1 MMNRSLSMRGAN
13 ESESALPFSYRML
26 EMWGEKVNQY
36 KKKYKKNFEWPTEK
50 KIKRLPKDVYLSSIE
65 FKSDHLDFSGI
76 SSVRCI
82 LSNGLSSPVFQNEKV
97 NHHHSKKIVLNV
109 NTVKKV

>member
-26 EMWGEKVNQY
+26 EMWGEKVNQD
-36 KKKYKKNFEWPTEK
+36 KKNFEWPTEK

-65 FKSDHLDFSGI
+65 FKSDF
-76 SSVRCI
+76 
-82 LSNGLSSPVFQNEKV
+82 
-97 NHHHSKKIVLNV
+97 
-109 NTVKKV
+109 